1 MGEGADGH
9 ELFVSTQEASG
20 MVAHRYRRSLVL
32 HLRHILPSHSHM
44 SISRVHIKSPEG
56 PLLTEVVTCNARAT
70 STLRFAFLLPAIA
83 FFPDSTFIAMRLA
96 T

>member
-32 HLRHILPSHSHM
+32 HLRHILPSRTHM
-44 SISRVHIKSPEG
+44 PLSSVEKSILNRGYSYRGGDVCN
-56 PLLTEVVTCNARAT
+56 VVQK
-70 STLRFAFLLPAIA
+70 I
-83 FFPDSTFIAMRLA
+83 
-96 T
+96 